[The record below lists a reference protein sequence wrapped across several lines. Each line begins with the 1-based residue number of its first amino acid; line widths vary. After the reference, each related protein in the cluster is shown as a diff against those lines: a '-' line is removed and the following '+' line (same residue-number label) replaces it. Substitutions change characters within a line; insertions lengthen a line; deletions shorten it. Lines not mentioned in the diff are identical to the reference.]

1 MLFLDGVYAEGA
13 DGRVR
18 FLWVK
23 VPASAELIQLAHTLA
38 QRIGRY
44 LERQGLLD
52 RDADDCKCR
61 MRAGCPERLLP
72 ASLQGRMYGESRL
85 APPAPSCPLL
95 PY

>member
-13 DGRVR
+13 DGRMR

-23 VPASAELIQLAHTLA
+23 APASAELIQLAHALA

-61 MRAGCPERLLP
+61 MRAR
-72 ASLQGRMYGESRL
+72 LQGEGETGNRSRGW
-85 APPAPSCPLL
+85 PGPCRR
-95 PY
+95 